1 VAKNIKVTLIL
12 DDKPF
17 IDGLKKAE
25 RAASNF
31 GSTVETS
38 NQKANSSFN
47 LLNTNVGRLTKLLGI
62 GALVAFGKGAIA
74 LGDQIKDLSDATGFS
89 VERIAALNEAF
100 INGGGSS
107 ESASQALSKFAL
119 TLEDLRDGNDKTLAS
134 FNKLG
139 ISLTDIKNRNPEQLF
154 QLVAEK
160 LAGVTDESQRLA
172 IAQEILGKSFKG
184 VNVDASFV
192 KTLADGGKN
201 SADMAASIAAA
212 EKATQAFNKSMQQI
226 QLVFL
231 QVIQPILDGFVA
243 MIDLFKDIN
252 KAIIEMSDGFITFGE
267 IVGLVIAAIMAGTGL
282 KLITGT
288 IKGIGV
294 VLKGLGLIAGGAAIG
309 FESFDDIRKRLNGTK
324 DAVKELNK
332 PLIETKQFFQ
342 DVTAV
347 SQGFGDQI
355 AKQIRQIQAETQ
367 LIGLSEKEKDLQKAI
382 NDLKEKSFDIELKLE
397 AMKIGASDDK
407 IQAINEEIS
416 ANQART
422 HSLIQDITREVKAR
436 QEAEEDFAKAYEESF
451 KNYRDAAFNAARQ
464 ARDIFQTATKGM
476 EDAILKFVQTGKLS
490 FKSLIQDM
498 LNTILRSQIQQI
510 VARIFT
516 ITGLNQAGNAIGSM
530 LGLASGGV
538 IPTNRPVLVGE
549 RGPEIIAGAAGR
561 VVTPNDQ
568 LGGGS
573 VTYNIN
579 AVDAMSFKQMVA
591 QDPQFIY
598 ALTEQGR
605 RSVPGTRR

>member
-1 VAKNIKVTLIL
+1 
-12 DDKPF
+12 
-17 IDGLKKAE
+17 
-25 RAASNF
+25 
-31 GSTVETS
+31 
-38 NQKANSSFN
+38 
-47 LLNTNVGRLTKLLGI
+47 
-62 GALVAFGKGAIA
+62 
-74 LGDQIKDLSDATGFS
+74 
-89 VERIAALNEAF
+89 
-100 INGGGSS
+100 
-107 ESASQALSKFAL
+107 
-119 TLEDLRDGNDKTLAS
+119 
-134 FNKLG
+134 
-139 ISLTDIKNRNPEQLF
+139 
-154 QLVAEK
+154 
-160 LAGVTDESQRLA
+160 
-172 IAQEILGKSFKG
+172 
-184 VNVDASFV
+184 
-192 KTLADGGKN
+192 
-201 SADMAASIAAA
+201 
-212 EKATQAFNKSMQQI
+212 
-226 QLVFL
+226 
-231 QVIQPILDGFVA
+231 
-243 MIDLFKDIN
+243 
-252 KAIIEMSDGFITFGE
+252 
-267 IVGLVIAAIMAGTGL
+267 
-282 KLITGT
+282 
-288 IKGIGV
+288 
-294 VLKGLGLIAGGAAIG
+294 
-309 FESFDDIRKRLNGTK
+309 
-324 DAVKELNK
+324 
-332 PLIETKQFFQ
+332 
-342 DVTAV
+342 
-347 SQGFGDQI
+347 
-355 AKQIRQIQAETQ
+355 
-367 LIGLSEKEKDLQKAI
+367 
-382 NDLKEKSFDIELKLE
+382 
-397 AMKIGASDDK
+397 MKIGASDDK
-407 IQAINEEIS
+407 IQAINSEIS

-464 ARDIFQTATKGM
+464 AKEIFQTATKGM